1 MTFTKTADQQRA
13 CEIAVQPEVT
23 RLLLYGGSRSG
34 KSVITIRN
42 IIIRSAK
49 TESRHAVLRYHFNHA
64 KQSLWYDT
72 IPYVF
77 KSCFPD
83 LKYIEN
89 KSDWFIRLSN
99 GSEIWLGGLDD
110 KERTEKILGNE
121 YSTIYYNEIS
131 QISWPAVVMSLTR
144 LAQKTELKPMAYFD
158 CNPPSKKH
166 WSYQIW
172 FNGTHPETKAAIK
185 NPESYAKWK
194 MNPAGNRE
202 NIARGYIE
210 NTLGEL
216 TGRARERFLHGEY
229 TDDTGGTLWNEDMI
243 NNFRVLQH
251 PELKRIVVAIDPAV
265 TSKPDSDE
273 TGIVVVGKGVDDHY
287 YVLTDRSGIYTP
299 DGWAKTAVSTYHE
312 HKADRIIGEVN
323 NGGDMIEAMIRNY
336 DRSASY
342 KKVTASRGKV
352 IRAEPIVALYEKG
365 LVHHV
370 GELPGLEDQMTTWRP
385 AEDGKSP
392 DRIDALVWAVTEL
405 MGNSFFVV

>member
-1 MTFTKTADQQRA
+1 MIKTDDQRKA
-13 CEIAVQPEVT
+13 CEIAGQPEVT

-34 KSVITIRN
+34 KSFITIRN
-42 IIIRSAK
+42 IIIRAAK
-49 TESRHAVLRYHFNHA
+49 CESRHALLRYHFNHA

-72 IPYVF
+72 IPAVF
-77 KSCFPD
+77 KSCFPE
-83 LKYIEN
+83 LRYTEN
-89 KSDWFIRLSN
+89 KSDWFIRLGN

-121 YSTIYYNEIS
+121 YSTIYFNEIS
-131 QISWPAVVMSLTR
+131 QISWPAVVMALTR
-144 LAQKTELKPMAYFD
+144 LAQKTELKNMAYFD

-172 FNGTHPETKAAIK
+172 FEGKHPETKAAIK
-185 NPESYAKWK
+185 NPESYVKLK
-194 MNPAGNRE
+194 MNPEGNRV
-202 NIARGYIE
+202 NIASGYIE

-216 TGRARERFLHGEY
+216 TGHARDRFLLGEY
-229 TDDTGGTLWNEDMI
+229 TDDLSGALWNSDMI
-243 NNFRVLQH
+243 CNFRVMES
-251 PELKRIVVAIDPAV
+251 PILKRIVVAIDPAV

-273 TGIVVVGKGVDDHY
+273 TGIIVAGKGVDNHY
-287 YVLTDRSGIYTP
+287 YILSDRSGIYTP
-299 DGWAKTAVSTYHE
+299 DGWAKAAVSAYHE
-312 HKADRIIGEVN
+312 WKADRVIGEVN

-336 DRSASY
+336 DRNVSY

-365 LVHHV
+365 QVHHV
-370 GELPGLEDQMTTWRP
+370 GELPGLEDQQTTWRP

-405 MGNSFFVV
+405 MGSQFFVV